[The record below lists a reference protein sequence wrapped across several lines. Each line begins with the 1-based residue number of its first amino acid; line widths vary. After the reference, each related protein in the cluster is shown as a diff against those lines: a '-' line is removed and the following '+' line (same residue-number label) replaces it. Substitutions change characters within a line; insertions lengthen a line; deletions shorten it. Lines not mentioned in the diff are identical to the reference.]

1 MNTATQNQKSEM
13 KNYLYFAGTIY
24 DSFEALEEVLGKL
37 KLERPLFLLYA
48 AKKAYA
54 EEVFAAA
61 GEKPEKY
68 NPAVKPLFKTSRERY
83 EYLMEH
89 GCTCNEDRIWL
100 KTYKE
105 SKEYIEYETDFC

>member
-61 GEKPEKY
+61 GEKPEKSEDIMLI
-68 NPAVKPLFKTSRERY
+68 PQSQIKFDACHCSRQ
-83 EYLMEH
+83 LQ
-89 GCTCNEDRIWL
+89 
-100 KTYKE
+100 
-105 SKEYIEYETDFC
+105 

>member
-1 MNTATQNQKSEM
+1 MNTTKIQESEM

-37 KLERPLFLLYA
+37 KLERPLFLLYM

-61 GEKPEKY
+61 GEKSESTEDVMMMPPSQIKLQ
-68 NPAVKPLFKTSRERY
+68 ACRY
-83 EYLMEH
+83 PQHMQ
-89 GCTCNEDRIWL
+89 
-100 KTYKE
+100 
-105 SKEYIEYETDFC
+105 

>member
-1 MNTATQNQKSEM
+1 MNTTTQNQKSEM

-54 EEVFAAA
+54 EEVIAAA
-61 GEKPEKY
+61 GEKTEKSEDIMLMPQSQIKL
-68 NPAVKPLFKTSRERY
+68 NACRY
-83 EYLMEH
+83 PQQLQ
-89 GCTCNEDRIWL
+89 
-100 KTYKE
+100 
-105 SKEYIEYETDFC
+105 

>member
-1 MNTATQNQKSEM
+1 MNTTTQNQKSEL

-54 EEVFAAA
+54 EEVFAAD
-61 GEKPEKY
+61 GEKTEKSEDIMLL
-68 NPAVKPLFKTSRERY
+68 PQSQIKLDTCRY
-83 EYLMEH
+83 PQQLQ
-89 GCTCNEDRIWL
+89 
-100 KTYKE
+100 
-105 SKEYIEYETDFC
+105 